1 MSAWIP
7 FGRLPPSFHSHN
19 FLNYPVNARCYS
31 GFHRDDLGRRS
42 TRSIRVL
49 VILYIGVRMALVSG
63 SPFPF
68 FSFLDRSFYR
78 GDRNSRGTDVF
89 RQGIIKGHWV
99 DKNMAGITCRYLALT
114 QSWDR
119 NSIFIHEIKSNLTRK
134 IHFVEIDY
142 YS

>member
-1 MSAWIP
+1 MDAS
-7 FGRLPPSFHSHN
+7 LPPSFHSHN

-68 FSFLDRSFYR
+68 FSFLDRFIV
-78 GDRNSRGTDVF
+78 GT
-89 RQGIIKGHWV
+89 GIRAAPTSSVK
-99 DKNMAGITCRYLALT
+99 
-114 QSWDR
+114 
-119 NSIFIHEIKSNLTRK
+119 E
-134 IHFVEIDY
+134 
-142 YS
+142 